1 MVGKRARVF
10 IRKALPEARFPYS
23 LDKIAKKIK
32 AEEFDRI
39 KAAQLPEDFESLIHA
54 E

>member
-10 IRKALPEARFPYS
+10 IRKAIPEARFPYS

-32 AEEFDRI
+32 AEEFN
-39 KAAQLPEDFESLIHA
+39 KLKTV
-54 E
+54 